1 MTEGVKKIKKLLE
14 DPAITEIMINGSA
27 ATFIEKDGHKKNAG
41 VTFSSQ
47 ETEEVIDEIFR
58 KSGKVVSSYFPYADI
73 CLEDSSRVNVIIKPL
88 ARMGTAITIRKFSQ
102 DIKSLDD
109 LVSKG
114 SMSEKMAQFLIACIK
129 GGTSILFSGATG
141 AGKTTTME
149 MLSYHIPEEERII
162 LIEDTAELKLHHQ
175 NVVSLE
181 ARSPDKDGKGEV
193 TLGDLIRNSL
203 RMRPDRI
210 IVGEV
215 RGQEALDMIQAMS
228 TGHKGT
234 LAVIHGSSPQ
244 EVISRLETLILSSG
258 IKLPIEEIK
267 RLIAN
272 TIDIIVHQE
281 RFLDG
286 VRRITHI
293 SEIRGLERGEI
304 SIQNLFIFKSQGK
317 TPDGKIKGKF
327 ISSMRMYPKFFTE
340 FQKLGLL
347 DEKAF
352 SD

>member
-1 MTEGVKKIKKLLE
+1 MAEGVVKIKKLLA
-14 DPAITEIMINGSA
+14 DPAITEIMINSSV
-27 ATFIEKDGHKKNAG
+27 ATFIEKSGHKSDAG
-41 VTFSSQ
+41 IIFTPQ
-47 ETEEVIDEIFR
+47 ELEEIIDEIFR
-58 KSGKVVSSYFPYADI
+58 KAGKIVSPHFPYADI
-73 CLEDSSRVNVIIKPL
+73 CLEDSSRVNVVIKPL
-88 ARMGTAITIRKFSQ
+88 ARMGTVITIRKFSQ
-102 DIKSLDD
+102 EIKNLED

-114 SMSEKMAQFLIACIK
+114 SMSEKMAQFLIACIR
-129 GGTSILFSGATG
+129 GGLSILFSGATG

-149 MLSYHIPEEERII
+149 MLSYHIPQEERII

-181 ARSPDKDGKGEV
+181 TRSSDEDGKGEV

-267 RLIAN
+267 KLVAN
-272 TIDIIVHQE
+272 TINIIVHQE
-281 RFLDG
+281 RFPDG
-286 VRRITHI
+286 VRRVTHI
-293 SEIRGLERGEI
+293 SEIRGLERGEV
-304 SIQNLFIFKSQGK
+304 SVQDLFVFKSQGK
-317 TPDGKIKGKF
+317 TSDGKIKGKF
-327 ISSMRMYPKFFTE
+327 TSSMRMYPQFFTE

>member
-1 MTEGVKKIKKLLE
+1 MAEGVVKIKKLLA
-14 DPAITEIMINGSA
+14 DPAITEIMINSSV
-27 ATFIEKDGHKKNAG
+27 ATFIEKNGHKSDTG
-41 VTFSSQ
+41 IIFTSQ
-47 ETEEVIDEIFR
+47 ELEEIIDEFFR
-58 KSGKVVSSYFPYADI
+58 KSGKIVSSHFPYVDI
-73 CLEDSSRVNVIIKPL
+73 CLEDGSRVNVIIKPL

-102 DIKSLDD
+102 EIESLEY

-129 GGTSILFSGATG
+129 GGLSMIFSGATG

-149 MLSYHIPEEERII
+149 MLSYHIPQEERII

-175 NVVSLE
+175 NVVSIE
-181 ARSPDKDGKGEV
+181 TRSPDEDGKGEV

-210 IVGEV
+210 IIGEV

-258 IKLPIEEIK
+258 IKLPINEIK
-267 RLIAN
+267 RLVSNVIN
-272 TIDIIVHQE
+272 IIVHQE
-281 RFLDG
+281 RFPDG
-286 VRRITHI
+286 VRRVTHI
-293 SEIRGLERGEI
+293 SEIRGLERGEV
-304 SIQNLFIFKSQGK
+304 SVQDLFVFKSQGK

-327 ISSMRMYPKFFTE
+327 TSSMRMYPQFFTE